1 MNIHIDTASL
11 SAREANSV
19 IAFLNAWLAQSG
31 QTQITSVPISTV
43 TSVAVSH
50 PPLVPAPKSEEQA
63 IFGVPTAAQP
73 AQPETTETVAET
85 TRRTRRTK
93 AEMEAA
99 RAAAAAPASA
109 SVAPAAAPAVTA
121 PTPEAS
127 TPASAPNG
135 AAEPITAEKL
145 RALLNGYIARH
156 SMEDAIGQL
165 KSFGCN
171 RVTEAL
177 ALEPAKLSGLA
188 AALLG

>member
-1 MNIHIDTASL
+1 MNIHIDTACL
-11 SAREANSV
+11 SAGEANSV
-19 IAFLNAWLAQSG
+19 IAFLHAWLAQSG
-31 QTQITSVPISTV
+31 QAQITSVPISTV

-73 AQPETTETVAET
+73 AQPETTEPIAET

-99 RAAAAAPASA
+99 RAAAAAPASV
-109 SVAPAAAPAVTA
+109 SVAPAATQAAA
-121 PTPEAS
+121 AS
-127 TPASAPNG
+127 TPEVSTPAPVSNG

-177 ALEPAKLSGLA
+177 ALESAKLSGLA